1 MENNMNN
8 QNGNNRP
15 QNNNKV
21 SNKNTGIDLK
31 SMGLGVVFG
40 IAGMIGINIAKNS
53 IAKKKAKKAAA
64 AQTAP
69 APEPE
74 TAK

>member
-1 MENNMNN
+1 MENMNNN

-15 QNNNKV
+15 QNTKV

-31 SMGLGVVFG
+31 SMGLGAILG
-40 IAGMIGINIAKNS
+40 IAGMIGFAAIKNG

-64 AQTAP
+64 ATAT

-74 TAK
+74 AAK

>member
-1 MENNMNN
+1 MDNNMNS

-15 QNNNKV
+15 QNNKV

-31 SMGLGVVFG
+31 SMGLGAVIG
-40 IAGMIGINIAKNS
+40 IAGMIGFNAIKRS
-53 IAKKKAKKAAA
+53 IAKKKAKKAETAA
-64 AQTAP
+64 TAP

-74 TAK
+74 ATK